1 VRIGIVNDSPMA
13 AELLRRLIRTCEEHQ
28 IAWIARDGAEAVKR
42 CESDLP
48 ELVLMDLFMPYMDGA
63 EATRRI
69 MSKTPC
75 PILIVTASVGGN
87 AAKVFEALGAG
98 AIDAIDTPRVTGS
111 QNTGRAL
118 LLKIGAIGR
127 QKAWKEHFADH
138 EMVSKVEGTASK
150 LVLIGAS
157 AGGPSALVEVLSAF
171 PKDFSPAI
179 IIVQHID
186 QLFAPGLVEWLSG
199 HSRLPI
205 RLACEG
211 DSVSSGNVLV
221 AGSDDHLVFKNTRE
235 LGYTADPKENPYRP
249 SVDVFFE
256 SAARFFRGAMTGV
269 LLTGMGRDGARG
281 LKVLHD
287 AGYHTIAQDKSTS
300 AVFGMPKAAAA
311 LNAASEILPLQKI
324 GPRLREL
331 FASEA
336 KATPSKRG
344 QRIGDGVTSTNKPR
358 LRSRESDERG

>member
-13 AELLRRLIRTCEEHQ
+13 AEFLRRLIRACEEHQ

-48 ELVLMDLFMPYMDGA
+48 ELVLMDLIMPYMDGA

-75 PILIVTASVGGN
+75 PILIVTASVGEN

-98 AIDAIDTPRVTGS
+98 AIDAIDTPTA
-111 QNTGRAL
+111 T
-118 LLKIGAIGR
+118 
-127 QKAWKEHFADH
+127 ADD
-138 EMVSKVEGTASK
+138 VLSKVEDTATK

-157 AGGPSALVEVLSAF
+157 AGGPSALVEVLSAL

-199 HSRLPI
+199 YSHLPI

-211 DSVSSGNVLV
+211 DSVNSGNVLV
-221 AGSDDHLVFKNTRE
+221 AGTDDHLVFKNTRE
-235 LGYTADPKENPYRP
+235 LGYTANPKENPYRP

-269 LLTGMGRDGARG
+269 LLTGMGRDGAQG
-281 LKVLHD
+281 LKVLRA
-287 AGYHTIAQDKSTS
+287 AGYHTIAQDKNTS

-331 FASEA
+331 FGSEA
-336 KATPSKRG
+336 K
-344 QRIGDGVTSTNKPR
+344 
-358 LRSRESDERG
+358 SDTFQEKAADR